1 MFLALGIILVII
13 WALCFL
19 AFHVTVGVIHLLI
32 ILGIIAIIVHFIR
45 GPRAPR
51 VP

>member
-1 MFLALGIILVII
+1 LLLGLGIILLVV

-19 AFHVTVGVIHLLI
+19 AFHVTAGVIHLLI
-32 ILGIIAIIVHFIR
+32 ILGIIAIIVHFVR
-45 GPRAPR
+45 GSKTR